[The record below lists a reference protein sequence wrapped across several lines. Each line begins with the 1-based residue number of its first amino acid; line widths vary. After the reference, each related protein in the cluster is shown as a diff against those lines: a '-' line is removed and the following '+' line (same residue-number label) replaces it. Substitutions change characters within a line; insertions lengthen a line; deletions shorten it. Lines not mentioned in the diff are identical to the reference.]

1 LTNKE
6 RFVTALTGGVPDKVS
21 IFDLEFNEA
30 SIVNVGRWFTQ
41 DVPEIKHFVD
51 WTPEDRRKY
60 FDVYFRI
67 IRELDLDAISFVFS
81 AGGERLSAQSDKFRD
96 DFGVTYMLS
105 EHGDPFP
112 VDGPLKGPDAV
123 KHLRFPEPR
132 RYFDSFQVVKS
143 ALPDRAVIFC
153 VPGPFKLS
161 WSLMGGMEK
170 LLLAYA
176 TDPEFGVQLSR
187 LTTGYIKEL
196 IEISIEFGADVLLLD
211 GDLASQK
218 TVLMSPMDY
227 RRYLKSCH
235 SECVELSHQY
245 AIPVFKHTDGNFWKI
260 MDDLLE
266 IGFDGLHPIQPQCM
280 DIRAVKQHTQDKV
293 CLLGNIDCAYLLPY
307 GSEQEVVE
315 SVKQTIRDIAPGG
328 GYILSSSNTIHPGC
342 KPENVIAMFRAAREF
357 GAYPEFGESF
367 SK

>member
-1 LTNKE
+1 MTNKE
-6 RFVTALTGGVPDKVS
+6 RFVTALRSGVPDKVP

-51 WTPEDRRKY
+51 WTPEDTQKY
-60 FDVYFRI
+60 FDVYFKI
-67 IRELDLDAISFVFS
+67 IRELDLDAISFVFG
-81 AGGERLSAQSDKFRD
+81 AGGNRLSAESEKFRD
-96 DFGVTYMLS
+96 DFGVIYMLS

-112 VDGPLKGPDAV
+112 VDGPLKGSDDI
-123 KHLRFPEPR
+123 KHYRFPEPL
-132 RYFDSFQVVKS
+132 RYFDTFQYVIES
-143 ALPDRAVIFC
+143 LPERTVIFC

-176 TDPEFGVQLSR
+176 MEPEFCMHLAR
-187 LTTGYIKEL
+187 LTTDYIKDL
-196 IEISIEFGADVLLLD
+196 IQVAIERGADVILLD

-218 TVLMSPMDY
+218 TMLMSPADY
-227 RRYLKSCH
+227 RRYLKH
-235 SECVELSHQY
+235 YHGECVALSHRHV
-245 AIPVFKHTDGNFWKI
+245 IPIFKHSDGNFWKI

-280 DIRAVKQHTQDKV
+280 DIRAVKQYTQGQV
-293 CLLGNIDCAYLLPY
+293 CLLGNIDCAHLLPF

-315 SVKQTIRDIAPGG
+315 AVRQTIADIAPGG

-342 KPENVIAMFRAAREF
+342 KPENVIAMFRAARQF
-357 GAYPEFGESF
+357 GVYPISGE
-367 SK
+367 